1 MNGKFILSSEIE
13 REQLDWGEMGWVSH
27 PSSTQSKVLTVME
40 VTLGPGGGHNFHKH
54 PDQEEVISVVS
65 GEIEQWLETEK
76 MILKPGDSIFIK
88 PNIIHASFNTGSQPA
103 KLAVVLGPCVG
114 ATGYEVVDVSGEA
127 PWNRLRD

>member
-27 PSSTQSKVLTVME
+27 PPSTESKILTVME

-76 MILKPGDSIFIK
+76 MTLKPGDSIFIK
-88 PNIIHASFNTGSQPA
+88 PNIIHASFNISSQPA
-103 KLAVVLGPCVG
+103 KLMVALGPCVG
-114 ATGYEVVDVSGEA
+114 ATGYEVVDVSSEA
-127 PWNRLRD
+127 PWNSLR